1 MPELYTLKEII
12 TDVIE
17 QGYLEEFLSNEKI
30 LSLNK
35 KQLDEIHE
43 TINTIQQEKERK
55 FDALTSIAFRIAK
68 GEMVLKSV
76 DYTTYFKSP
85 ITNSKLDTISY
96 PNGKIK
102 EVPLESVRATITNGK
117 EVSYTTSETPINST
131 KPILNSKSGYISHPN
146 GKIKEIKLEAIK
158 PKSAK
163 AALSHLID
171 EDLQKELDKSNNYK
185 YK

>member
-1 MPELYTLKEII
+1 MAELYTLKEII

-102 EVPLESVRATITNGK
+102 E
-117 EVSYTTSETPINST
+117 
-131 KPILNSKSGYISHPN
+131 
-146 GKIKEIKLEAIK
+146 IKLEAIK